1 MAIQQI
7 IKGAIKV
14 QGVPESAC
22 FKSFPQLLNALGTY
36 LTVEIQNQEFSN
48 VVISNQQPGQADRG
62 KIWWRIANSG
72 SFVGIY
78 FFVNGEWAQI
88 FPVPGEIFW
97 IGPSPGHADSSD
109 PPPGFKLLEASDGL
123 FSPADYAQIIALA
136 VPNGG
141 VPPFSYYP
149 AIFTGT

>member
-88 FPVPGEIFW
+88 FPAPNEIFW
-97 IGPSPGHADSSD
+97 LYGDSAD
-109 PPPGFKLLEASDGL
+109 PPEGFKFLEESDGIL
-123 FSPADYAQIIALA
+123 TGADYAQLIALA

-141 VPPFSYYP
+141 VPPFKYFP
-149 AIFTGT
+149 AIYTGT